1 LPSGQQLTHIIE
13 GCVKAKRESQKELYK
28 IYYGFSMGICMRYC
42 KHKDEA
48 VEIVNDGFLKI
59 FKTVSNFIPKY
70 ENYDASLMGW
80 IKKVMVFT
88 AIDHYRKNYKQHAAV
103 ELDAVHFEI
112 TDTFESSIDRMS
124 YKEIIALV
132 QLLSPTYRTVFNL
145 YVIDGFKH
153 EEISKKL
160 NISIGTSKS
169 NLSKARINIQNMLKE
184 TNIKLYEQRKAI

>member
-1 LPSGQQLTHIIE
+1 LPSGQQLKNIIE

-42 KHKDEA
+42 QHKGEA
-48 VEIVNDGFLKI
+48 VEIVNDGFLKV
-59 FKTVSNFIPKY
+59 FKTINNFTPKY
-70 ENYDASLMGW
+70 ENFDASLMGW
-80 IKKVMVFT
+80 IKKIMVFT
-88 AIDHYRKNYKQHAAV
+88 AIDHYRKNYKQQSV
-103 ELDAVHFEI
+103 IELDSAHFSI
-112 TDTFESSIDRMS
+112 TDVHESIIDRIS

-132 QLLSPTYRTVFNL
+132 QLLSPSYRTVFNL

-160 NISIGTSKS
+160 NISVGTSKS
-169 NLSKARINIQNMLKE
+169 NLAKARLNIQNMLKE